1 MKIPYAGDTLK
12 VYNELVN
19 TNELDISVDN
29 ESSKNSFGNYKK
41 PYWELGNW
49 NFSYLRNADDSNK
62 AINMSRIFGNYF
74 IVEFTFKE
82 KVNPYSKYKVEFE
95 ELKYSLSR

>member
-1 MKIPYAGDTLK
+1 MIPYAGDTLK
-12 VYNELVN
+12 VYNDLTN
-19 TNELDISVDN
+19 TSELDITVDN

-49 NFSYLRNADDSNK
+49 NFSYLRNYNESNK
-62 AINMSRIFGNYF
+62 ASNMSRIIGNF
-74 IVEFTFKE
+74 FVVEFTFKE
-82 KVNPYSKYKVEFE
+82 KINDSAKYKIEFE